1 MQTTVLL
8 DDKLF
13 QEAALYARTD
23 NPGELIQL
31 ALHELIRSLR
41 STVKSATKRRL
52 GMDKGRFSVPDDLI
66 NGARLELFCDLSF
79 LH

>member
-52 GMDKGRFSVPDDLI
+52 GMDKGRFSVPDDFYI
-66 NGARLELFCDLSF
+66 PNAEIEKAFYGT
-79 LH
+79 